1 MIDPKEIESKWQMR
15 WREAQAFEADPNP
28 QRPKF
33 YLTVPYPYANAPMH
47 VGHGRTYTIGDIIAR
62 YKRMR
67 GFNVLWPMAA
77 HVTGTPVAGVAK
89 RIRDKD
95 SAILKEYRSSIGYY
109 RSKKDI
115 ETVLATFTDPIA
127 IAQFFV
133 SVFESDFRKLGY
145 SIDWRRKFTTNDP
158 EYHAFVTWQFINLH
172 QLGYITKGKYPVLY
186 CVSCGNAVGEDDL
199 LQGEHAK
206 VAEFVAIKF
215 PFEDGFLIAATL
227 RPETI
232 FGVTNVWINPHT
244 TYSKIQVDEETW
256 YVAKPAVRKLVNQG
270 HRSKRLEEV
279 SGTEFI
285 GKTCK
290 SPVEDRDLLIL
301 PADFVDPDNATG
313 VVYSV
318 PSHAPFDWA
327 ALHDIQRTKTAIQG
341 FKLDFNTVK
350 SIHPIS
356 IISIEGYGDHPA
368 IELVEKMKIK
378 DQKASNQLEEATET
392 LYKAEYYQGIMKDN
406 TGPFAGRRVSEIKE
420 EVISFLEKQNR
431 AFPFYQPDQKPV
443 VCRCGNE
450 IVVAV
455 LPDQWFIDY
464 SNREWKAKATK
475 ALDQMLIYPEM
486 YRKLFEATFAWL
498 KERPAARKRG
508 LGTRLPFDRK
518 WVIESLSDSTI
529 YMIFYLIIHHIKSH
543 HITEQQLDSSFF
555 DYVLLGKGTIEN
567 VSEKTGI
574 PNNALTSMR
583 REVEY
588 WYPNDQRHTAVAHIP
603 NHLSFFIFHHAALFP
618 EKYWPKAITLN
629 EFVIREGEKMSKSK
643 GNFIPLADVPKRYGA
658 DLFRLYISQI
668 GDLQS
673 LVDWKEKDVTTI
685 QRRLK
690 RLISI
695 LEEASKI
702 PELSL
707 DESKLSLLSRW
718 ILSKINSTIRDATE
732 SLEQLRFRN
741 YALQTFFQL
750 LSDTEF
756 YLRRM
761 KKASLE
767 RDAVLRYIVIRWV
780 KILAPMMPHLCEEI
794 WERLGSISFVSLE
807 SWPIPDEQLIDVKI
821 EKAMEVVLQ
830 TITDVKEIKRLLKGK
845 SVKAVHIIISPNWK
859 YDAMKKVTEANAA
872 PTVKDLMPILM
883 QDAKLKKR
891 GKEVNELV
899 QAIVKA
905 GGFWT
910 FVDKNTES
918 KALLE
923 NSDLIQSE
931 TGFEVNIQDGDK
943 PTYDPNNRA
952 YKALPGRPAL
962 FLE

>member
-1 MIDPKEIESKWQMR
+1 MIDLKEIEPKWQMR
-15 WREAQAFEADPNP
+15 WREAQAFDADPNP
-28 QRPKF
+28 NRPKF

-95 SAILKEYRSSIGYY
+95 PTILKEYRSSIGYY

-115 ETVLATFTDPIA
+115 NAVLSTFTDPLA

-133 SVFESDFRKLGY
+133 NVFESDFRKLGY

-158 EYHAFVTWQFINLH
+158 EYHAFVTWQFINL
-172 QLGYITKGKYPVLY
+172 QRLGYITKGKYPVLY

-215 PFEDGFLIAATL
+215 PYEDGFLVAATL
-227 RPETI
+227 RPETVY
-232 FGVTNVWINPHT
+232 GVTNIWINPNAS
-244 TYSKIQVDEETW
+244 YSKIQVGEEIW
-256 YVAKPAVRKLVNQG
+256 YVAVPAVRKLVNQG
-270 HRSKRLEEV
+270 HRSKRLEEIPG
-279 SGTEFI
+279 SEFI
-285 GKTCK
+285 GKICK
-290 SPVEDRDLLIL
+290 SPVEERELLIL
-301 PADFVDPDNATG
+301 PAEFVNPENGTG

-327 ALHDIQRTKTAIQG
+327 ALHDIQKTKKAIQG
-341 FKLDFNTVK
+341 FKIDFDAVK
-350 SIHPIS
+350 AIKPIS
-356 IISIEGYGDHPA
+356 IISIQGYGEHPA

-378 DQKASNQLEEATET
+378 DQKATAKLDEATET
-392 LYKAEYYQGIMKDN
+392 LYKAEYYQGIMKEN
-406 TGPFAGRRVSEIKE
+406 TGSFAGRKVNEIKE
-420 EVISFLEKQNR
+420 DVIAFLEEQNC
-431 AFPFYQPDQKPV
+431 AFRFYQPDQKPV

-450 IVVAV
+450 IVVAI
-455 LPDQWFIDY
+455 LPDQWFINY
-464 SNREWKAKATK
+464 GNREWKTKATK
-475 ALDQMLIYPEM
+475 ALDQMFIYPEM
-486 YRKLFEATFAWL
+486 YRKLFESTFDWL

-529 YMIFYLIIHHIKSH
+529 YMIFYLIIHHIRAGQ
-543 HITEQQLDSSFF
+543 INEQQLSPSFF
-555 DYVLLGKGTIEN
+555 DYVLLGKGQIDK
-567 VSEKTGI
+567 VVEKTGI
-574 PNNALTSMR
+574 AQKALTTMR
-583 REVEY
+583 QEVEY

-643 GNFIPLADVPKRYGA
+643 GNFIPLAAVPKRYGA
-658 DLFRLYISQI
+658 DLFRLYITQI

-673 LVDWKEKDVTTI
+673 LVDWKEKDVTNI
-685 QRRLK
+685 QRRIK
-690 RLISI
+690 RLVRI
-695 LEEASKI
+695 LENASKI
-702 PELSL
+702 PEMEI
-707 DESKLSLLSRW
+707 DEPKLSMMSRW
-718 ILSKINSTIRDATE
+718 ILSKINTTIRDATE

-750 LSDTEF
+750 LSNVEF

-761 KKASLE
+761 NKASPE
-767 RDAVLRYIVIRWV
+767 RDAVLRYVTTRWI
-780 KILAPMMPHLCEEI
+780 KLLTPLLPHLCEEI

-807 SWPIPDEQLIDVKI
+807 AWPTPEDRFVDEKI
-821 EKAMEVVLQ
+821 EKAMDVVMN
-830 TITDVKEIKRLLKGK
+830 TITDIKEIKKLLKGK
-845 SVKAVHIIISPNWK
+845 PVTTVHIFISPSWK
-859 YDAMKKVTEANAA
+859 YEAMKKVTKANVA
-872 PTVKDLMPILM
+872 PTIKDMMPILM
-883 QDAKLKKR
+883 KDTKLKKR
-891 GKEVNELV
+891 GKEVNDLV
-899 QAIVKA
+899 QAIAKS

-910 FVDKNTES
+910 FVDKTTER
-918 KALLE
+918 KALKE
-923 NSDLIQSE
+923 NSEFIQTE
-931 TGFEVNIQDGDK
+931 TGFSVEIQDGDK
-943 PTYDPNNRA
+943 PVKDPENRA
-952 YKALPGRPAL
+952 PKALPGRPAL

>member
-1 MIDPKEIESKWQMR
+1 MIDLKEIEPKWQMR
-15 WREAQAFEADPNP
+15 WREAQAFDADPNP
-28 QRPKF
+28 NRPKF

-95 SAILKEYRSSIGYY
+95 PTILKEYRSSIGYY

-115 ETVLATFTDPIA
+115 NAVLSTFTDPLA

-133 SVFESDFRKLGY
+133 NVFESDFRKLGY

-158 EYHAFVTWQFINLH
+158 EYHAFVTWQFINL
-172 QLGYITKGKYPVLY
+172 QRLGYITKGKYPVLY

-215 PFEDGFLIAATL
+215 PYEEGFLVAATL
-227 RPETI
+227 RPETVY
-232 FGVTNVWINPHT
+232 GVTNIWINPNAS
-244 TYSKIQVDEETW
+244 YSKIQVGEEIW
-256 YVAKPAVRKLVNQG
+256 YVAAPAVRKLVNQG
-270 HRSKRLEEV
+270 HRSKRLEEIPG
-279 SGTEFI
+279 SDFI
-285 GKTCK
+285 GKICK
-290 SPVEDRDLLIL
+290 SPVEERELLIL
-301 PADFVDPDNATG
+301 PAEFVNPENGTG

-327 ALHDIQRTKTAIQG
+327 ALLDIQKTMKAIQG
-341 FKLDFNTVK
+341 FKIDFDAVK
-350 SIHPIS
+350 TIKPIS
-356 IISIEGYGDHPA
+356 IISVQGYGEHPA

-378 DQKASNQLEEATET
+378 DQKATAKLDEATET
-392 LYKAEYYQGIMKDN
+392 LYKAEYYQGIMKEN
-406 TGPFAGRRVSEIKE
+406 TGSFAARKVNEIKE
-420 EVISFLEKQNR
+420 DVIAFLEEQNR
-431 AFPFYQPDQKPV
+431 AFRFYQPDQEPV

-450 IVVAV
+450 IVVAI
-455 LPDQWFIDY
+455 LPDQWFINY
-464 SNREWKAKATK
+464 GNREWKTKATK
-475 ALDQMLIYPEM
+475 ALDQMFIYPEM
-486 YRKLFEATFAWL
+486 YRKLFESTFDWL

-529 YMIFYLIIHHIKSH
+529 YMIFYLIIHHTRAGQ
-543 HITEQQLDSSFF
+543 ITEQQLDTSFF
-555 DYVLLGKGTIEN
+555 DYVLLGKGQIDKVVEN
-567 VSEKTGI
+567 TGI
-574 PNNALTSMR
+574 AQEALTTMR
-583 REVEY
+583 QEVEY

-618 EKYWPKAITLN
+618 EEYWPKAITLN

-643 GNFIPLADVPKRYGA
+643 GNFIPLAAVPKRYGA
-658 DLFRLYISQI
+658 DLFRLYITQI

-673 LVDWKEKDVTTI
+673 LVDWKEKDVTNI
-685 QRRLK
+685 QRRIK
-690 RLISI
+690 RLVRI
-695 LEEASKI
+695 LENASKI
-702 PELSL
+702 PEVEL
-707 DESKLSLLSRW
+707 DESKLTMISRW
-718 ILSKINSTIRDATE
+718 ILSKINTAIRDATE

-750 LSDTEF
+750 LSNVEF

-761 KKASLE
+761 NKASPE
-767 RDAVLRYIVIRWV
+767 RDAVLRYIITRWV
-780 KILAPMMPHLCEEI
+780 KLLTPLLPHLCEEI

-807 SWPIPDEQLIDVKI
+807 AWPTPEDRFVDEKI
-821 EKAMEVVLQ
+821 EKAMDVVMN
-830 TITDVKEIKRLLKGK
+830 TITDIKEIKKLLKGK
-845 SVKAVHIIISPNWK
+845 PVTTVHIFISPSWK
-859 YDAMKKVTEANAA
+859 YEAMKKVTKANVA
-872 PTVKDLMPILM
+872 PTIKDMMPILM
-883 QDAKLKKR
+883 KDTKLKKR

-899 QAIVKA
+899 QAIAKS

-910 FVDKNTES
+910 FVDKTTER
-918 KALLE
+918 KALRE
-923 NSDLIQSE
+923 NSEFIQSE
-931 TGFEVNIQDGDK
+931 TGFSVEIQDGDK
-943 PTYDPNNRA
+943 PVKDPENRA
-952 YKALPGRPAL
+952 PKALPGRPAL

>member
-1 MIDPKEIESKWQMR
+1 MIDLKEIEPKWQMR
-15 WREAQAFEADPNP
+15 WREAQAFDADPNP
-28 QRPKF
+28 NRPKF

-95 SAILKEYRSSIGYY
+95 PTILNEYRSSIGYY

-115 ETVLATFTDPIA
+115 NAVLSTFTDPLA

-133 SVFESDFRKLGY
+133 NVFESDFRKLGY

-158 EYHAFVTWQFINLH
+158 EYHAFVTWQFINL
-172 QLGYITKGKYPVLY
+172 QRLGYITKGKYPVLY

-215 PFEDGFLIAATL
+215 PYEDGFLVAATL
-227 RPETI
+227 RPETVY
-232 FGVTNVWINPHT
+232 GVTNIWINPNAS
-244 TYSKIQVDEETW
+244 YSKIQVGDEIW
-256 YVAKPAVRKLVNQG
+256 YVAAPAVRKLVNQG
-270 HRSKRLEEV
+270 HRSKRLEEIPG
-279 SGTEFI
+279 SEFI
-285 GKTCK
+285 GKICK
-290 SPVEDRDLLIL
+290 SPVEERELLIL
-301 PADFVDPDNATG
+301 PAEFVNPENGTG

-327 ALHDIQRTKTAIQG
+327 ALHDIQKTKKAIQG
-341 FKLDFNTVK
+341 FKIDFDAVK
-350 SIHPIS
+350 AIKPIS
-356 IISIEGYGDHPA
+356 IISVQGYGEHPA
-368 IELVEKMKIK
+368 IELVEKLKIK
-378 DQKASNQLEEATET
+378 DQKATAKLDEATET
-392 LYKAEYYQGIMKDN
+392 LYKAEFYQGIMKEN
-406 TGPFAGRRVSEIKE
+406 TGSFAARKVNEIKE
-420 EVISFLEKQNR
+420 DVIAFLEEQNR
-431 AFPFYQPDQKPV
+431 AFRFYQPDQKPV

-450 IVVAV
+450 IVVAI
-455 LPDQWFIDY
+455 LPDQWFINY
-464 SNREWKAKATK
+464 GNREWKTRATK
-475 ALDQMLIYPEM
+475 ALDQMFIYPEM
-486 YRKLFEATFAWL
+486 YRKLFESTFDWL

-529 YMIFYLIIHHIKSH
+529 YMIFYLIIHHIRAGQ
-543 HITEQQLDSSFF
+543 ITEQQLDTSFF
-555 DYVLLGKGTIEN
+555 DYVLLGKGQIDK
-567 VSEKTGI
+567 VVEKTGI
-574 PNNALTSMR
+574 AQAALTTMR
-583 REVEY
+583 QEVEY

-643 GNFIPLADVPKRYGA
+643 GNVIPLAAVPKRYGA
-658 DLFRLYISQI
+658 DLFRLYITQI

-673 LVDWKEKDVTTI
+673 LVDWKEKDVTNI
-685 QRRLK
+685 QRRIK
-690 RLISI
+690 RLVRI
-695 LEEASKI
+695 LENASKI
-702 PELSL
+702 PEVEI
-707 DESKLSLLSRW
+707 DEPKLSMMSLW
-718 ILSKINSTIRDATE
+718 ILSKINTTIRDATE

-750 LSDTEF
+750 LHNVEF

-761 KKASLE
+761 KKASPE
-767 RDAVLRYIVIRWV
+767 RDAVLRYIITRWV
-780 KILAPMMPHLCEEI
+780 KLLTPLLPHLCEEI
-794 WERLGSISFVSLE
+794 WERLGSISFISLE
-807 SWPIPDEQLIDVKI
+807 AWPTPEERFVDEKI
-821 EKAMEVVLQ
+821 EKAMDVVMN
-830 TITDVKEIKRLLKGK
+830 TITDIKEIKKLLKGK
-845 SVKAVHIIISPNWK
+845 PVTTVHIFISPSWK
-859 YDAMKKVTEANAA
+859 YKAMKKVTKANVA
-872 PTVKDLMPILM
+872 PTIKDMMPILM
-883 QDAKLKKR
+883 KDTKLKKR

-899 QAIVKA
+899 QAIAKS

-910 FVDKNTES
+910 FVDKTTEG
-918 KALLE
+918 KALRE
-923 NSDLIQSE
+923 NSEFIQSE
-931 TGFEVNIQDGDK
+931 TGFSVEIQDGDK
-943 PTYDPNNRA
+943 PIKDPENRA
-952 YKALPGRPAL
+952 PKALPGRPAL